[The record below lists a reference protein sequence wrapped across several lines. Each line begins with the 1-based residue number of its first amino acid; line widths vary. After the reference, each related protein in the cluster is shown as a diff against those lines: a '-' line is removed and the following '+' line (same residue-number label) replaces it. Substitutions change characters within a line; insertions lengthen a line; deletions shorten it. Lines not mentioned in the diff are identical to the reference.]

1 MKILLTG
8 GTGFVGRHLSLR
20 LIQDGHEL
28 TILTRRQKKSEQ
40 ENSGIA
46 FLQGDP
52 TKRGNWQNE
61 IKKYDGAI
69 NLAGA
74 YIFSRWTRKNKK
86 AILES
91 RVNTTRNIVEGI
103 PSDLK
108 KKFILFSASAVGY
121 YGFCKDE
128 KLNENS
134 PPGDDFLAR
143 VTRRW
148 ESEALKVKEK
158 RARVV
163 INRFGIVLGEKGG
176 ALGQMIPLFKYYIGG
191 PIGNG
196 KQWFSWIHIKDLCEA
211 FVFLIKNQEISG
223 PINVCSPNPVRNKQL
238 AHSLGKVLGKP
249 SFLPTPGF
257 LLKLG
262 LGEFG
267 SVILKGQRV
276 IPQKLLDNDFKF
288 QYRDIDEALKDIM
301 TKE

>member
-40 ENSGIA
+40 ARSGVT
-46 FLQGDP
+46 FLYGDP
-52 TKRGNWQNE
+52 TGRGQWQE
-61 IKKYDGAI
+61 AIKKHDGAI

-74 YIFSRWTRKNKK
+74 SIFSRWTRKNKK

-91 RVNTTRNIVEGI
+91 RINTTRNIVEGI
-103 PSDLK
+103 PSDSE
-108 KKFILFSASAVGY
+108 KKFTLFSASAVGY
-121 YGFCKDE
+121 YGFHKDE
-128 KLNENS
+128 KLTENS

-148 ESEALKVKEK
+148 ESEALKAKEK

-163 INRFGIVLGEKGG
+163 ITRFGIVLGEKGG

-223 PINVCSPNPVRNKQL
+223 PVNVCSPNPVRNKQL

-249 SFLPTPGF
+249 SFLPAPGF
-257 LLKLG
+257 LVKLG

-276 IPQKLLDNDFKF
+276 IPGKLLDNDFRF
-288 QYRDIDEALKDIM
+288 QYPNIDKALKDIM